1 MQTAFSFK
9 KPKVAFLDRDG
20 ILNVDKGYLYKIEDL
35 EWMPGAK
42 MAVELLCNIGY
53 VVVVVTN
60 QSGIARGYYTVEDME
75 KLHRHM
81 AQEIFKAGG
90 CISHFYYCPH
100 YKDGVVPE
108 YAVDCNCRKP
118 KPGMILQGLKDFH
131 ADMTESFVIG
141 DSQKDIDAAHA
152 AGLKGFLYMG
162 GPKGDI
168 AEFVWDALKKDMN
181 LRDSLCSANLNDY
194 EEVVK
199 KYGC

>member
-1 MQTAFSFK
+1 MQRAFSFR
-9 KPKVAFLDRDG
+9 KPRVAFLDRDG

-35 EWMPGAK
+35 EWMPHAK

-75 KLHRHM
+75 KLHRYM

-100 YKDGVVPE
+100 LPEGSVPE
-108 YAVDCNCRKP
+108 YAVECNCRKP
-118 KPGMILQGLKDFH
+118 KPGMILQGIKDYN
-131 ADMTESFVIG
+131 ADMNESFVIG
-141 DSQKDIDAAHA
+141 DSQKYVDAANA

-168 AEFVWDALKKDMN
+168 ADFVWEVLQKNMEILETSSVSDIAHFEEM
-181 LRDSLCSANLNDY
+181 LRRN
-194 EEVVK
+194 
-199 KYGC
+199 GC